1 MIYNKE
7 IRVDSKEHPVLYS
20 TYANED
26 KISKERACL
35 VFFETFEI
43 PGFFNAI
50 HPLLSLYALG
60 KTSGLV
66 VDSGEDMTSIVTIQD
81 GNILPKS
88 NIITNIG
95 GSDSSNF
102 FQRLVKEKQI
112 NLDFV

>member
-1 MIYNKE
+1 MVYSKE
-7 IRVDSKEHPVLYS
+7 IRVDSKDHPVLYS
-20 TYANED
+20 TYASEE
-26 KISKERACL
+26 KISKERTCL
-35 VFFETFEI
+35 VFFETFNI
-43 PGFFNAI
+43 PGFFQAI

-66 VDSGEDMTSIVTIQD
+66 VDSGEDMTSVVTIQD

-95 GSDSSNF
+95 GNDCSNY